1 MLHTTED
8 KLKEFER
15 LLNIMS
21 ELRIKC
27 PWDKEQTCE
36 SLRSHSIE
44 EVYELTDAI
53 IRNDNQNS
61 ASIHSIIPR

>member
-21 ELRIKC
+21 ELRVKC
-27 PWDKEQTCE
+27 PWDKEQTFE

-53 IRNDNQNS
+53 IRNDIDRKS
-61 ASIHSIIPR
+61 VV